1 MDRIF
6 RSTRCCVP
14 LILVAVIVAGPL
26 LTNALVAQPQPNPP
40 PPLPVAEQN
49 RDANGLIRVHEQG
62 TANVNVTSGS
72 LKVGGAV
79 SVTNF
84 PATQNVFV
92 TGGTLDA
99 ASLTPVAQVHQY
111 SAKLDPGDKKDFY
124 FDTIPNMVFVRAS
137 ATFGEG
143 FIDFFTPLTVAPLFS
158 VDLRESGGAR
168 EEVKSFAH
176 PVPINGVRFY
186 CLSDSTFFCSMD
198 VTILTP

>member
-92 TGGTLDA
+92 TGGTLTG
-99 ASLTPVAQVHQY
+99 LTPVAQVFQY
-111 SAKLDPGDKKDFY
+111 GVNLQPGQSSQIAFN
-124 FDTIPNMVFVRAS
+124 TTLNAVFVS
-137 ATFGEG
+137 AGSLREG
-143 FIDFFTPLTVAPLFS
+143 GVSLYSPLTNGVVFGLSLGQNGA
-158 VDLRESGGAR
+158 GGSD
-168 EEVKSFAH
+168 VQSFAH
-176 PVPINGVRFY
+176 PVPLSAATFDCSANAADL
-186 CLSDSTFFCSMD
+186 CLIGL
-198 VTILTP
+198 TIMTP